1 MVWKERLRSL
11 PKVSCR
17 FSRPVEDM
25 PHKMAPAISKNIQ
38 TQFTLRFVGQGCR
51 RLLFF
56 VTAASVSFGLQFP
69 LSGDTLTSETTES
82 PPAASAS
89 NSSDTTTTG
98 AVAGPIADKGD
109 QLVNVKEY
117 GAVGD
122 GVTNDTAAFIKAL
135 AMCAVGGGTCL
146 VPEGTYLISP
156 SGIST
161 GGHKASVVSGVHLKG
176 AGRGAS
182 ILKIAGM
189 PTDHF
194 LPCEGDNW
202 SVENLTLDMGDYT
215 PSVGRAAIA
224 CKGNNWRVSNC
235 RILKIGR
242 SGIAAFGGSNW
253 SIEGNYVG
261 RTVPGA
267 TPPICAILVTANAG
281 VWSSN
286 GRVMNNI
293 CESAGIT
300 FSGSDGMVAR
310 NRINRSGSG
319 TGIFVQGSPSTHATN
334 IIGNICT
341 GGTSGYDAAQGGR
354 WWSVSGFEIWAAD
367 SVICNN
373 TAHDNDGGGFAIGGQ
388 NSIVIGNTAYNNG
401 RGHQGYAG
409 FNARIN
415 QARGTSASHSI
426 FIGNSSYDQ
435 DYGYK
440 EQGSGLSDIKQI
452 GNDYNRNRRGP
463 AKSFSA
469 GGQMPISPE
478 MKSKLKALADDADV
492 PGSARHVVREYLSR

>member
-1 MVWKERLRSL
+1 L
-11 PKVSCR
+11 
-17 FSRPVEDM
+17 
-25 PHKMAPAISKNIQ
+25 
-38 TQFTLRFVGQGCR
+38 
-51 RLLFF
+51 F
-56 VTAASVSFGLQFP
+56 VTATCVSFCLQL
-69 LSGDTLTSETTES
+69 LSLNGDTVTSETTES
-82 PPAASAS
+82 PATSAS
-89 NSSDTTTTG
+89 NSSNATTAGADT
-98 AVAGPIADKGD
+98 VPIPDKGG
-109 QLVNVKEY
+109 QPVNVKEY

-135 AMCAVGGGTCL
+135 AICATGGGTCL

-161 GGHKASVVSGVHLKG
+161 GRHKASVVSGVHLKG
-176 AGRGAS
+176 AGHGAS
-182 ILKIAGM
+182 VLKIAGM

-215 PSVGRAAIA
+215 PPVGRAAIA

-242 SGIAAFGGSNW
+242 SGIAAFGGSSW
-253 SIEGNYVG
+253 SIEGNYVS

-267 TPPICAILVTANAG
+267 TPPTCAILVTANAG

-286 GRVMNNI
+286 GRVINNI
-293 CESAGIT
+293 CEGAGIT
-300 FSGSDGMVAR
+300 VSGSDGMVAR

-319 TGIFVQGSPSTHATN
+319 TGIFVQGSPSTHAAN

-373 TAHDNDGGGFAIGGQ
+373 TAHDNDGGGFAVGGQ
-388 NSIVIGNTAYNNG
+388 NSIVVGNKAYNNG
-401 RGHQGYAG
+401 RGRPGYAG

-415 QARGTSASHSI
+415 SARGTSASHSI
-426 FIGNSSYDQ
+426 FIGNSSHDQ

-440 EQGSGLSDIKQI
+440 EQSSGLSDIKQI
-452 GNDYNRNRRGP
+452 GNDYNHNRKGSV
-463 AKSFSA
+463 KHFSD

-492 PGSARHVVREYLSR
+492 PASARGVVREYLSR

>member
-1 MVWKERLRSL
+1 MIEEAHLQPSFLIGAASL
-11 PKVSCR
+11 
-17 FSRPVEDM
+17 
-25 PHKMAPAISKNIQ
+25 
-38 TQFTLRFVGQGCR
+38 
-51 RLLFF
+51 LLFQLPSGYSQDGRE
-56 VTAASVSFGLQFP
+56 SVG
-69 LSGDTLTSETTES
+69 
-82 PPAASAS
+82 PAASEQTA
-89 NSSDTTTTG
+89 NDAG
-98 AVAGPIADKGD
+98 AVRSPIAENGG
-109 QLVNVKEY
+109 QVNVKAF

-122 GVTNDTAAFIKAL
+122 GVTNDTAAFIAAL
-135 AMCAVGGGTCL
+135 KSVAEAGGGKCL
-146 VPEGTYLISP
+146 VPEGTYLISA

-161 GGHKASVVSGVHLKG
+161 GRHRPSVLSGVHLVG
-176 AGRGAS
+176 ARREAS

-202 SVENLTLDMGDYT
+202 SVENLTLDLGDYT
-215 PSVGRAAIA
+215 PPVGRAAIA

-235 RILKIGR
+235 RVLKIGR

-267 TPPICAILVTANAG
+267 RPPTCAILVTANAG

-286 GRVMNNI
+286 GRVINNI
-293 CESAGIT
+293 CEGAGIT

-319 TGIFVQGSPSTHATN
+319 TGIFVQGSPSTHAAN

-354 WWSVSGFEIWAAD
+354 WWSVSGFETWAAD

-388 NSIVIGNTAYNNG
+388 NSIVIGNKAYNNG
-401 RGHQGYAG
+401 RGRPGYAG

-415 QARGTSASHSI
+415 PARGTSASHSI

-440 EQGSGLSDIKQI
+440 EQASGLSDIKQI
-452 GNDYNRNRRGP
+452 GNDYNRNRKGA

-478 MKSKLKALADDADV
+478 MKSKLKALADDGDV
-492 PGSARHVVREYLSR
+492 PDSARHVVREYLSR

>member
-1 MVWKERLRSL
+1 
-11 PKVSCR
+11 
-17 FSRPVEDM
+17 M
-25 PHKMAPAISKNIQ
+25 PYKMAPAISKSIQ
-38 TQFTLRFVGQGCR
+38 SQFTFRCMGQR
-51 RLLFF
+51 YRLLFLF
-56 VTAASVSFGLQFP
+56 VTVACVSLGLQ
-69 LSGDTLTSETTES
+69 LGDLNSEPVTSETTAS
-82 PPAASAS
+82 PAASAS
-89 NSSDTTTTG
+89 NSSDATTTG
-98 AVAGPIADKGD
+98 AATVPIPAKGN
-109 QLVNVKEY
+109 QPVNVKEY

-135 AMCAVGGGTCL
+135 AICAAGGGTCL

-189 PTDHF
+189 PMDHF
-194 LPCEGDNW
+194 LSCEGENW

-215 PSVGRAAIA
+215 PPVGRAAIA

-235 RILKIGR
+235 RVLKIGR
-242 SGIAAFGGSNW
+242 TGIAAFGGSHW
-253 SIEGNYVG
+253 SIEGNYVS

-267 TPPICAILVTANAG
+267 TPPTCAILVTANAG

-286 GRVMNNI
+286 GRVINNV
-293 CESAGIT
+293 CEGAGIT
-300 FSGSDGMVAR
+300 FTGSDGMVAR

-319 TGIFVQGSPSTHATN
+319 TGIFVQGSPSTHAAK
-334 IIGNICT
+334 IIGNICS
-341 GGTSGYDAAQGGR
+341 GGTSGYDGAQGGR
-354 WWSVSGFEIWAAD
+354 WWSVSGFETWAAD

-388 NSIVIGNTAYNNG
+388 SSIVIGNTAYNNG
-401 RGHQGYAG
+401 RVRPGYAG

-415 QARGTSASHSI
+415 PTKGASASHSI
-426 FIGNSSYDQ
+426 FIGNSSYNQ

-440 EQGSGLSDIKQI
+440 EQSSGLSDIKQI
-452 GNDYNRNRRGP
+452 GNDYNRNKKGP
-463 AKSFSA
+463 AKSFST
-469 GGQMPISPE
+469 GGQTPISPE

-492 PGSARHVVREYLSR
+492 PANARRVVREYLSR